1 MTDDTLCSAETADDC
16 ETLIPDDSPDLD
28 ENETLIVTVDGVKHI
43 DGVERVDAAL
53 ARLTGISR
61 SLIQKYIDGGRVT
74 RGTDP
79 AAKPVA
85 KKDKT
90 APGEVYCIHLPPLA
104 VTDVVPED
112 MPLSI
117 VYEDDAILV
126 LDKPA
131 GVVVHPAPGHTSGT
145 LVNGLLYHCGDS
157 LSGIGGVLRP
167 GIVHRIDRDTTG
179 LLCVAKTDEAH
190 KSLSA
195 QLATH
200 HMHREYRMILCGT
213 VDAPG
218 TIDKPLGRHPM
229 DRKKMAVYP
238 PGTGNPGG
246 KPGVRDA
253 VTHYTPLEN
262 FPGDAANGSFTYAQ
276 AVLETGRTHQIRVH
290 MASIGHPVLG
300 DPIYGGDTCP
310 FAKKH
315 RDLLPGQL
323 LHAAVL
329 HLTHPVTGREMQF
342 SAPLPQ
348 NFEEVL
354 RILRQR

>member
-1 MTDDTLCSAETADDC
+1 MTDDTFCAAETTGDC
-16 ETLIPDDSPDLD
+16 ETLIPDDSPDFD
-28 ENETLIVTVDGVKHI
+28 ENESITVTTD
-43 DGVERVDAAL
+43 DTERVDAAL

-61 SLIQKYIDGGRVT
+61 SLLQKYIDGGRVV
-74 RGTDP
+74 RVLGTTE
-79 AAKPVA
+79 KPVA

-90 APGEVYCIHLPPLA
+90 APGDVFRITLPPLT
-104 VTDVVPED
+104 VTDVVPEE
-112 MPLSI
+112 MALAI

-195 QLATH
+195 QLSTH

-218 TIDKPLGRHPM
+218 TIDKPLGRHPA

-238 PGTGNPGG
+238 AGTR
-246 KPGVRDA
+246 KPGVREA

-262 FPGDAANGSFTYAQ
+262 FPGDAANGSFTYTE

-300 DPIYGGDTCP
+300 DPTYGGDSCP

-329 HLTHPVTGREMQF
+329 HLTHPTTGREMQF

>member
-1 MTDDTLCSAETADDC
+1 MTDRDTPLEVDWDVPTIGDDGDGDTTADGDCLTVTADDA
-16 ETLIPDDSPDLD
+16 
-28 ENETLIVTVDGVKHI
+28 
-43 DGVERVDAAL
+43 ERVDAAL
-53 ARLTGISR
+53 ARLSGLSR
-61 SLIQKYIDGGRVT
+61 SLVQKYIDMGNVT
-74 RGTDP
+74 RIDGG
-79 AAKPVA
+79 KPVS

-90 APGEVYCIHLPPLA
+90 KPGEAFRIALPPPVPA
-104 VTDVVPED
+104 DVEPEP
-112 MPLSI
+112 MALSV

-145 LVNGLLYHCGDS
+145 LVNGLLYHCGAA

-179 LLCVAKTDEAH
+179 LLCVAKTDAAH

-213 VDAPG
+213 VALPG
-218 TIDKPLGRHPM
+218 IVEKPLGRHPT

-238 PGTGNPGG
+238 AGTA
-246 KPGVRDA
+246 KPGVREA
-253 VTHYTPLEN
+253 ITHYAPIELFAGEVN
-262 FPGDAANGSFTYAQ
+262 LGSFTYAK

-300 DPIYGGDTCP
+300 DPTYGGDTNP
-310 FAKKH
+310 FARKH
-315 RDLLPGQL
+315 RGLLPGQL
-323 LHAAVL
+323 LHAATL
-329 HLTHPVTGREMQF
+329 HLTHPTTGCEMEF
-342 SAPLPQ
+342 HAPLPD

-354 RILRQR
+354 RILRER

>member
-1 MTDDTLCSAETADDC
+1 MTERETETLWDDALPETEAEDTAGTITVTADG
-16 ETLIPDDSPDLD
+16 S
-28 ENETLIVTVDGVKHI
+28 
-43 DGVERVDAAL
+43 ERVDAAL

-61 SLIQKYIDGGRVT
+61 SLLQKYIEKGAVARIGGGEEKAV
-74 RGTDP
+74 G
-79 AAKPVA
+79 

-90 APGEVYCIHLPPLA
+90 APGDVFRVTLPPPA
-104 VTDVVPED
+104 AADVVPELV
-112 MPLSI
+112 PLDI

-126 LDKPA
+126 LNKPA
-131 GVVVHPAPGHTSGT
+131 GVVVHPAPGHYSGT
-145 LVNGLLYHCGDS
+145 LVNGLMYHCGDS

-218 TIDKPLGRHPM
+218 TIDKPLGRHPT
-229 DRKKMAVYP
+229 DRKKMAVYSA
-238 PGTGNPGG
+238 GTA
-246 KPGVRDA
+246 KPGVREA
-253 VTHYTPLEN
+253 VTHYTSLEN
-262 FPGDAANGSFTYAQ
+262 FPGDAANGSFTYAE

-290 MASIGHPVLG
+290 MASMGHPVLG
-300 DPIYGGDTCP
+300 DPTYGGDACP

-329 HLTHPVTGREMQF
+329 HLTHPTTGREMQF